1 MMEVILL
8 ENLQNLGRF
17 GATVRVAN
25 GYGRNYLI
33 PQGKALPAN
42 KRNMAVFELRRAELE
57 KVVAERLAAAQ
68 ARATMLSELKL
79 TIAARAG
86 EEGKLYGSVGTIE
99 IMKALQKA
107 GHDVARQEI
116 CLPDGPMRDVGI
128 FSIDV
133 QLHADVVAT
142 ITVDVVAE

>member
-42 KRNMAVFELRRAELE
+42 KKNMAIFEQRRAELE

-68 ARATMLSELKL
+68 ARATLLSELKL

-99 IMKALQKA
+99 IVKALEKA
-107 GHDVARQEI
+107 GHEVSRQEI

-142 ITVDVVAE
+142 ITVEVVAE

>member
-42 KRNMAVFELRRAELE
+42 KRNMAVFEQRRAELE

-68 ARATMLSELKL
+68 ARATALGELKL
-79 TIAARAG
+79 TIAARSG

-99 IMKALQKA
+99 IMKALQKE
-107 GHDVARQEI
+107 GHDVTRQEI
-116 CLPDGPMRDVGI
+116 CLPDGPMREVGT
-128 FSIDV
+128 FSIDI
-133 QLHADVVAT
+133 QLHADVTAT
-142 ITVDVVAE
+142 VTVDVVAE